1 MPSISIITDTDS
13 SLPLDLAKQYHIIEV
28 PIIVQFGE
36 ETFRDVY
43 DIDNAAVFARVN
55 REGKLPSTAAPSP
68 GQFVE
73 AYQTAFEA
81 GADQILCLTI
91 SSEMSAVYS
100 AALSAAEMCTG
111 RNIKVRDSRTVAF
124 GEGLMAIEAAKAI
137 ASGASMQEAVAAAE
151 NLRDRT
157 HLFAALSTLKYLAMS
172 GRVSH
177 VAAGFGSLLEIK
189 PILTLRNE
197 KLEMLE
203 RIRTQGKA
211 WSRLIELV
219 IEASAGCAL
228 EQIAILHVNAPEAAS
243 QFEQQVRLALDCPP
257 GIRHVEMTP
266 GLSVHTG
273 DGLVGVVFVTKKVF
287 LNS

>member
-1 MPSISIITDTDS
+1 MPPIAIITDTDS
-13 SLPLDLAKQYHIIEV
+13 SLPLDLAKLYKIVEV

-36 ETFRDVY
+36 ESFRDVY
-43 DIDNAAVFARVN
+43 DIDNAAVFARVD
-55 REGKLPSTAAPSP
+55 REGKLPHTAAPSP
-68 GQFVE
+68 GKFVE
-73 AYQTAFEA
+73 AYQAAFDA

-100 AALSAAEMCTG
+100 AALSAAEMFTG
-111 RNIKVRDSRTVAF
+111 KTIKVVDSRTVAF

-137 ASGASMQEAVAAAE
+137 ANGASMEEAIAAAE
-151 NLRDRT
+151 NIRDRT

-172 GRVSH
+172 GRVGH

-203 RIRTQGKA
+203 RIRTQSKA

-219 IEASAGCAL
+219 IESSAGCAV
-228 EQIAILHVNAPEAAS
+228 EQLAVLHVDAPEAAC
-243 QFEQQVRLALDCPP
+243 QFEQQVRASLNCP
-257 GIRHVEMTP
+257 IEMLHIEMTP
-266 GLSVHTG
+266 GLSLHTG
-273 DGLVGVVFVTKKVF
+273 DGLVGIVAVTKK
-287 LNS
+287 

>member
-1 MPSISIITDTDS
+1 MPSIAIITDTDS
-13 SLPLDLAKQYHIIEV
+13 SLPLDLAREYNIIEV

-36 ETFRDVY
+36 ESYRDVY
-43 DIDNAAVFARVN
+43 DIDNAAVFARVD

-68 GQFVE
+68 GKFVD
-73 AYQTAFEA
+73 AYQVAFDA

-91 SSEMSAVYS
+91 SSEMSAVYT
-100 AALSAAEMCTG
+100 AALSATELFPGKTF
-111 RNIKVRDSRTVAF
+111 KVVDSRTVAY

-137 ASGASMQEAVAAAE
+137 ATGASMDEAIAAAV

-172 GRVSH
+172 GRVGQ

-203 RIRTQGKA
+203 RVRTQGKA
-211 WSRLIELV
+211 WTRVIDLV
-219 IEASAGCAL
+219 IEASGDCAV
-228 EQIAILHVNAPEAAS
+228 EQLAILHVNASVAAC
-243 QFEQQVRLALDCPP
+243 QFELQVRAALPCPP
-257 GIRHVEMTP
+257 EIRHVEMTP
-266 GLSVHTG
+266 GLSIHTG
-273 DGLVGVVFVTKKVF
+273 AGLVGVVLVTRK
-287 LNS
+287 

>member
-1 MPSISIITDTDS
+1 MPPIAIITDTDS
-13 SLPLDLAKQYHIIEV
+13 SLPLDLAKQYNIFEV

-36 ETFRDVY
+36 ESFRDGY
-43 DIDNAAVFARVN
+43 DIDNATVFARVN
-55 REGKLPSTAAPSP
+55 KEGKLPSTAAPSP
-68 GQFVE
+68 GTFVE
-73 AYQTAFEA
+73 AYQAAFDG

-100 AALSAAEMCTG
+100 AALSAAEMFAG
-111 RNIKVRDSRTVAF
+111 RTIKVVDSRTVSY
-124 GEGLMAIEAAKAI
+124 GEGLMVIEAAKAI
-137 ASGASMQEAVAAAE
+137 ANGASMETAVAAAE

-172 GRVSH
+172 GRVGH

-211 WSRLIELV
+211 WSRLIELA
-219 IEASAGCAL
+219 IEACGGCAVESL
-228 EQIAILHVNAPEAAS
+228 TILHVNAPEAAG
-243 QFEQQVRLALDCPP
+243 QFELQVRAALDCPP
-257 GIRHVEMTP
+257 EIRHVEMTP
-266 GLSVHTG
+266 GLSLHTG
-273 DGLVGVVFVTKKVF
+273 DGLVGIVVVTKK
-287 LNS
+287 

>member
-1 MPSISIITDTDS
+1 MPPIAIITDTDS
-13 SLPLDLAKQYHIIEV
+13 SLPLDLAKQYHIVEV

-36 ETFRDVY
+36 ESFRDGY
-43 DIDNAAVFARVN
+43 DIDNATVFARVN

-68 GQFVE
+68 GKFIE
-73 AYQTAFEA
+73 AYQAAFDG
-81 GADQILCLTI
+81 GAEQILCLTI
-91 SSEMSAVYS
+91 SSEMSAVYT
-100 AALSAAEMCTG
+100 AALSAAEMFPG
-111 RNIKVRDSRTVAF
+111 RTIKVVDSRTVSF

-137 ASGASMQEAVAAAE
+137 ANGASMEAAVSAALD
-151 NLRDRT
+151 LRDRT

-172 GRVSH
+172 GRVGQ

-211 WSRLIELV
+211 WSRLIELTL
-219 IEASAGCAL
+219 EACGGRAVESL
-228 EQIAILHVNAPEAAS
+228 AILHVNAPEAAG
-243 QFEQQVRLALDCPP
+243 QFEQQVRAALDCPP

-273 DGLVGVVFVTKKVF
+273 DGLVGIVFVTKK
-287 LNS
+287 